1 MRAAH
6 TPNALPFTRSQR
18 SALLAATARQLRWG
32 LRAVAGEICTWRAR
46 AIAIPD
52 PALRR
57 DALSALDDKRG
68 HADGAALFWT
78 LPRARNDDL
87 LRALVRYE
95 LLQDFLDT
103 VTEQG
108 AAVGPEDG
116 ESLYLSLDD
125 ALDLERTVADYY
137 AGCRRDDGG
146 YLGALVAGCRDGCG
160 MLPGYRVVKPLLVRE
175 ARRARVLVINHRADE
190 ASRDRELRHWAA
202 HHLLEERELQWFERT
217 AAASGWI
224 TTHALL
230 AAAASASVTHDEAA
244 ATHAAYFPWLA
255 MALTMLDS
263 YADQAEDR
271 ANGDHSY
278 VGHYATPEAAVGRL
292 CESVARAASGVL
304 ALPDGERHAVLLG
317 CMIALYLSKDSAR
330 APVLRDSSA
339 QIAAAGGTLP
349 RLLLPVLRTWRIC
362 NGQRRAT

>member
-6 TPNALPFTRSQR
+6 TPNALPLTRSQC
-18 SALLAATARQLRWG
+18 SALLTATARQLRWG
-32 LRAVAGEICTWRAR
+32 LRAVAGEIRTWRAH
-46 AIAIPD
+46 AAAIPD

-57 DALSALDDKRG
+57 DALSALNDKRG

-78 LPRARNDDL
+78 LPRARNGEL
-87 LRALVRYE
+87 LRTLVRYE

-103 VTEQG
+103 VTEHG
-108 AAVGPEDG
+108 AAVGPDYG
-116 ESLYLSLDD
+116 EPLCLALAD
-125 ALDLERTVADYY
+125 ALDPERTVADYY
-137 AGCRRDDGG
+137 AGRRPDDGG
-146 YLGALVAGCRDGCG
+146 YLAALVAGCRDGCRA
-160 MLPGYRVVKPLLVRE
+160 LPGYDVVRPLLVRE
-175 ARRARVLVINHRADE
+175 AQRSRVLVINHRRDE
-190 ASRDRELRHWAA
+190 ASRDAELRHWAIQ
-202 HHLLEERELQWFERT
+202 HLRDERELEWFERT

-230 AAAASASVTHDEAA
+230 AAAASETVTCEEAV

-278 VGHYATPEAAVGRL
+278 IGHYATPEAAVERL

-330 APVLRDSSA
+330 APMLRETTA
-339 QIAAAGGTLP
+339 CIAAAGGTLP
-349 RLLLPVLRTWRIC
+349 KLLLPVLRTWRIC
-362 NGQRRAT
+362 NGQRRTT

>member
-6 TPNALPFTRSQR
+6 TPNALPLTRPQR
-18 SALLAATARQLRWG
+18 SALRIATGRQLGWG
-32 LRAVAGEICTWRAR
+32 LRAVAREVRAWRDR
-46 AIAIPD
+46 AVAIPD
-52 PALRR
+52 RALRS
-57 DALSALDDKRG
+57 DALSALEDKRG
-68 HADGAALFWT
+68 HVDGAALFWT

-103 VTEQG
+103 VTEHG
-108 AAVGPEDG
+108 KAVGPDSG
-116 ESLYLSLDD
+116 EPLYLALAD
-125 ALDLERTVADYY
+125 ALDPGRAVGDYH
-137 AGCRRDDGG
+137 AGSRRDDGG
-146 YLGALVAGCRDGCG
+146 YLAALVAGCRDSCRA
-160 MLPGYRVVKPLLVRE
+160 LPGYDVVRPLLVRE
-175 ARRARVLVINHRADE
+175 TERSQVLVVNHRSDE
-190 ASRDRELRHWAA
+190 TARDVELRRWATR
-202 HHLLEERELQWFERT
+202 HLSDERELQWFERT

-230 AAAASASVTHDEAA
+230 TTAASETVTREDAV

-271 ANGDHSY
+271 AHGDHSY
-278 VGHYATPEAAVGRL
+278 VGHYATPAAAVERL
-292 CESVARAASGVL
+292 CESVTRAARGVL

-330 APVLRDSSA
+330 APALRESTA
-339 QIAAAGGTLP
+339 RIVAAGGTLP
-349 RLLLPVLRTWRIC
+349 KLLLPALRVWRIC
-362 NGQRRAT
+362 NGQRRTT

>member
-6 TPNALPFTRSQR
+6 TPNALPLSRSQC
-18 SALLAATARQLRWG
+18 SALLTATARQLRWG
-32 LRAVAGEICTWRAR
+32 LRSVADEICTWRAR
-46 AIAIPD
+46 AVAIPD
-52 PALRR
+52 PTLRR
-57 DALSALDDKRG
+57 DALSALRDKRG

-78 LPRARNDDL
+78 LPRMRNDDL

-103 VTEQG
+103 VTEPG
-108 AAVGPEDG
+108 AAVGPDDG
-116 ESLYLSLDD
+116 EPLYLSLAD
-125 ALDLERTVADYY
+125 ALDLDRTIADYY

-146 YLGALVAGCRDGCG
+146 YLAALVAGCRVGCRA
-160 MLPGYRVVKPLLVRE
+160 LPGYDVVQPLLVRE
-175 ARRARVLVINHRADE
+175 AQRSRVLVINHRGDE
-190 ASRDRELRHWAA
+190 AYRDVELRRWAMQ
-202 HHLLEERELQWFERT
+202 HLRDERELQWFERT

-230 AAAASASVTHDEAA
+230 AAAANEEVAPEEAA

-278 VGHYATPEAAVGRL
+278 VGHYATPEAAVERL
-292 CESVARAASGVL
+292 CDSVAQAAGGVL
-304 ALPDGERHAVLLG
+304 ALPDGERHAVLLA

-330 APVLRDSSA
+330 APGLREA
-339 QIAAAGGTLP
+339 TARIAAAGGTLP
-349 RLLLPVLRTWRIC
+349 KLLLPALRTWRIC

>member
-6 TPNALPFTRSQR
+6 TPNALPLSRLQCT
-18 SALLAATARQLRWG
+18 ALLTATARQLRWG
-32 LRAVAGEICTWRAR
+32 LRTVSGEIRAWRAH
-46 AIAIPD
+46 AVAIPD

-57 DALSALDDKRG
+57 DALGALEGKRG

-78 LPRARNDDL
+78 LPRVRSDDL

-103 VTEQG
+103 VTEPG
-108 AAVGPEDG
+108 AAVGPDDG
-116 ESLYLSLDD
+116 EPLYLALAD
-125 ALDLERTVADYY
+125 ALDLDRTIADYH
-137 AGCRRDDGG
+137 AGCGRDDGG
-146 YLGALVAGCRDGCG
+146 YLAALVAGCRDGCRA
-160 MLPGYRVVKPLLVRE
+160 LPGYDVVQPLLVRE
-175 ARRARVLVINHRADE
+175 ARRSRVLVINHRGE
-190 ASRDRELRHWAA
+190 EGSRDVELRRWAA
-202 HHLLEERELQWFERT
+202 QHLLGERDLQWFERT

-224 TTHALL
+224 TTLALL
-230 AAAASASVTHDEAA
+230 AAAANARVTPEEAA

-278 VGHYATPEAAVGRL
+278 VGHYATPEAVVERL

-304 ALPDGERHAVLLG
+304 GLPDGERHAVLLG

-349 RLLLPVLRTWRIC
+349 KLLLPVLRTWRIC
-362 NGQRRAT
+362 NGQRRTT